1 MNLELIILLQLISNL
16 ILMIGWTYAIIK
28 GLKLEQ
34 KLDQQVRHNIEL
46 YKKSKLSRKRKRSKS
61 ILKKSNFI

>member
-1 MNLELIILLQLISNL
+1 MKLELIILLQLVANL

-34 KLDQQVRHNIEL
+34 KLDQQVSHNIEL
-46 YKKSKLSRKRKRSKS
+46 YKKSKSSRKRKRSKS